1 MMHLTVRD
9 SGTLGILTLRGDFSE
24 LHAEELRTHLTRGL
38 NRPNRLIVNCER
50 VASFDMTCLKLLCSA
65 YRLSH
70 ILKKDFVLAGDR
82 TALFRRAAGESAEAP
97 CAGAAHECEAGC
109 LWTDASGPAGERE
122 STAA

>member
-1 MMHLTVRD
+1 MHLTVRD

-38 NRPNRLIVNCER
+38 NRPNRLIVNCEQ

-82 TALFRRAAGESAEAP
+82 TALFRRAAGEAADIP
-97 CAGAAHECEAGC
+97 CAGAVQECEAGC
-109 LWTDASGPAGERE
+109 LWTEGSGSSRE
-122 STAA
+122 QDSTAA